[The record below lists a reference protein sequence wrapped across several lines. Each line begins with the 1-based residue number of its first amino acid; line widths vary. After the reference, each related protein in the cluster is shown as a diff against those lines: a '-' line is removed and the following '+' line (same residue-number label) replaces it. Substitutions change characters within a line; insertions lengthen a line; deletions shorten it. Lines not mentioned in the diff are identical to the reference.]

1 MSDLPSLGDF
11 LQRRREA
18 LQPEDVGLARGVRRR
33 TAGLRREEVAL
44 LSHMSTDYY
53 ARLERGTGPTPSEQ
67 MLTSLAQGMHLSLA
81 ERDHLFRLAGHQ
93 PPSRQSGAEHVS
105 PGMLRVLD
113 RLDDTPAEI
122 VTELGET
129 LRQSRLGIALLGDAA
144 LRSGPARSVGYRWFT
159 DAAARAAYP
168 PAEIAVLSRL
178 YAAGLRE
185 LVAARGPRSR
195 AAELA
200 DDLRVRSTEFAAL
213 WDAHEVG
220 ARPPEVKRFHHPEVG
235 HLDLSCQTLLDPD
248 HSHRLLVYTAQP
260 GSESAE
266 KLRLLAVIGSSSVAP
281 R

>member
-1 MSDLPSLGDF
+1 
-11 LQRRREA
+11 
-18 LQPEDVGLARGVRRR
+18 
-33 TAGLRREEVAL
+33 
-44 LSHMSTDYY
+44 
-53 ARLERGTGPTPSEQ
+53 
-67 MLTSLAQGMHLSLA
+67 
-81 ERDHLFRLAGHQ
+81 
-93 PPSRQSGAEHVS
+93 
-105 PGMLRVLD
+105 MLRVLD

-129 LRQSRLGIALLGDAA
+129 LRQSRLGIALLGDAS

-168 PAEIAVLSRL
+168 PAEIASLSRL

-185 LVAARGPRSR
+185 LVAARGPHSR

-200 DDLRVRSTEFAAL
+200 DDLRVRSTEFASL

-220 ARPPEVKRFHHPEVG
+220 ARPPDVKRFHHPDEVG

-260 GSESAE
+260 GARAPRSCACSP
-266 KLRLLAVIGSSSVAP
+266 SSVLP
-281 R
+281 RSPRAEGWIADQRLSGHWSGR